1 MQCRNCHTTNNQ
13 TTVLCISCGE
23 ALAKCHACNFANLP
37 AAKYCGGC
45 GKPLTPSN
53 QDEAVPERRQGTVL
67 FCDLVDSTNLVDQ
80 TKASPKDLEDY
91 REILRSFQ
99 KACDAVIAEYAEN
112 EETITDYIGDGVVVL
127 FGFPKGRE
135 DDAERAVRAGLELIT
150 AIQNLSVLPNVK
162 LGAHV
167 GIATDIG
174 VVGDR
179 IGKGASGKTTV
190 IGPAPNL
197 ASRLQGIARSGEVI
211 ISDKTHELVGNLF
224 ECEDLGFKPLKGFDR
239 PVRAWNVLGEC
250 PGVSRFEAIRAKSG
264 VGPLVGRVT
273 ELDTLAQRWELAKIG
288 SGQVVTL
295 IGEPGI
301 GKSRLIRAFLESITR
316 GHHHVLRFF
325 TSPRFQN
332 TALYPVIQQ
341 LQQLTGIHLR
351 DAPGEKFS
359 KLEMVVANS
368 GAKAKASLP
377 YLAALLSIPPEAGY
391 NVIRDIPEMQ
401 KQRTLDAL
409 KTFIDGLA
417 IDKPLIL
424 VWEDLH
430 WADRTTLDFLE
441 QLVGAIGRLPVLL
454 LATGR
459 LEFSPPWSENAHT
472 LKITLPRLHPQEA
485 AKIVSYLADDKMIP
499 ASTREQILSRSD
511 GIPLFIEELTKAVVE
526 TDAVQADPTQSLGK
540 RSSPMRVPSTL
551 HDSLMA
557 RLDRLA
563 TGKEVALLASA
574 IGREFSYDLL
584 AAVHGTPGAELV
596 NALSRL
602 IDADL
607 IHARGTPP
615 NSSYA
620 FKHALI
626 QEEAYGSMLRDK
638 RQGLHS
644 RIAQVLETQGD
655 TAASL
660 PELLAHH
667 LTAAGQPA
675 KALPYWKDA
684 GSRAKERAAY
694 AEGCTHL
701 AQALELVDHAP
712 PSLRRHLELE
722 LQLQLGYCVQ
732 AARGYAA
739 PEVAAAYQR
748 ARELCSL
755 LGDTAELYP
764 VLRGLFV
771 FYQVRCEFT
780 SARELAEQ
788 CVRLGKETYVKD
800 SKRPEYL
807 IEGYNAL
814 GYVLFYQGELQ
825 EALQAFTQAV
835 ELYRAHDGHRLSYP
849 FVPQDP
855 AVAAL
860 SALAIVAWMLGDNR
874 RATQCSEEALALAES
889 LNRPFDRAYAH
900 CFLAMLENIRRQ
912 YARACDHAGK
922 TVKIAQEFGF
932 AIWLGAGTLHLAIA
946 MGGLGQATQALE
958 YLTPAL
964 AGWEGCGAK
973 LNLAFFLAGSAETY
987 RRAGLDK
994 RASEALDKAIRH
1006 AIHHR
1011 EHFYDAALYR
1021 VRGELRAN
1029 PDKPSVPNAEKDFSE
1044 AVEIARQQGAIML
1057 ELVAA
1062 ISWYRAWLVNE
1073 GSDRSRQA
1081 LEVALQNFKES
1092 DADIPEVQEGYALL
1106 GEKQKI

>member
-1 MQCRNCHTTNNQ
+1 MQCRTCHAVNDQRTIW
-13 TTVLCISCGE
+13 CISCGE

-37 AAKYCGGC
+37 VAQYCSGC
-45 GKPLTPSN
+45 GKPIKAFTSSAPEETTP
-53 QDEAVPERRQGTVL
+53 EYRQATVL
-67 FCDLVDSTNLVDQ
+67 FCDLVGSTRSSVTRD
-80 TKASPKDLEDY
+80 PEDH

-99 KACDAVIAEYAEN
+99 KACDAVIAQYAER
-112 EETITDYIGDGVVVL
+112 EEILTDYIGDGVVVV
-127 FGFPKGRE
+127 FGFPKVRE

-150 AIQNLSVLPNVK
+150 AVENLSVLPNVR
-162 LGAHV
+162 LGAHI
-167 GIATDIG
+167 GIATDLG
-174 VVGDR
+174 VIGDR
-179 IGKGASGKTTV
+179 IGNKTTV
-190 IGPAPNL
+190 IGIAPNL
-197 ASRLQGIARSGEVI
+197 ASRLQGIAGPGEVV
-211 ISDKTHELVGNLF
+211 ISDKTHELIGNLF
-224 ECEDLGFKPLKGFDR
+224 ECEDLGYLESLKGFDR
-239 PVRAWNVLGEC
+239 PVRAWRVIREC
-250 PGVSRFEAIRAKSG
+250 AGVSRFDAMRAKAG
-264 VGPLVGRVT
+264 VGPMVGRAS
-273 ELDTLAQRWELAKIG
+273 ELNALEQRWRLAQG
-288 SGQVVTL
+288 GTGQVVML
-295 IGEPGI
+295 VGEAGI
-301 GKSRLIRAFLESITR
+301 GKSRLIKAFLENISTER
-316 GHHHVLRFF
+316 HGVLRFF
-325 TSPRFQN
+325 TGPRFQN
-332 TALYPVIQQ
+332 TALYPVIRQ
-341 LQQLTGIHLR
+341 LEQLAGIQVK
-351 DAPGEKFS
+351 DSSSEKFQ
-359 KLEMVVANS
+359 KLQTLMTDSAS
-368 GAKAKASLP
+368 KAKTGLP

-391 NVIRDIPEMQ
+391 NIIRDIPEMQ

-409 KTFIDGLA
+409 KTFLDGFA
-417 IDKPLIL
+417 AEKPLVL

-430 WADRTTLDFLE
+430 WADRTSLDFLE
-441 QLVGAIGRLPVLL
+441 QLVGAIGSLPVLL
-454 LATGR
+454 LATSR
-459 LEFSPPWSENAHT
+459 PEFSPPWAEGIQT
-472 LKITLPRLHPQEA
+472 LTITLQRLQPEDA
-485 AKIVSYLADDKMIP
+485 ARIVSYLADDKLLP
-499 ASTREQILSRSD
+499 SSARDQILTRSD
-511 GIPLFIEELTKAVVE
+511 GIPLFVEELTKAVVE
-526 TDAVQADPTQSLGK
+526 TYAVPTDPTHPLAK
-540 RSSPMRVPSTL
+540 RSSPVRVPSTL

-563 TGKEVALLASA
+563 AGKEVAQLASA

-584 AAVHGTPGAELV
+584 AAVYGTPGAELI
-596 NALSRL
+596 NALTRL
-602 IDADL
+602 LDADL

-615 NSSYA
+615 NCSYI

-644 RIAQVLETQGD
+644 RIAEVLETQGGI
-655 TAASL
+655 AASI

-667 LTAAGQPA
+667 LTAAGQPV

-701 AQALELVDHAP
+701 AQALELVEHAP
-712 PSLRRHLELE
+712 SALRRHLELE

-771 FYQVRCEFT
+771 FYQVRCEFA

-788 CVRLGKETYVKD
+788 CVRLGKETYEKD
-800 SKRPEYL
+800 NKRPEYL

-825 EALQAFTQAV
+825 GALQAFTQAV
-835 ELYRAHDGHRLSYP
+835 ELYHAHDGHRLSYP

-860 SALAIVAWMLGDNR
+860 SALAIVAWMLGNNS

-900 CFLAMLENIRRQ
+900 CFIAMLENMRRQ
-912 YARACDHAGK
+912 YAQACDHAGK
-922 TVKIAQEFGF
+922 TVKIAQEYGF

-946 MGGLGQATQALE
+946 MGGLGQAAQGLQ

-973 LNLAFFLAGSAETY
+973 LNLSFFLAGSAETY
-987 RRAGLDK
+987 RRAGLEK
-994 RASEALDKAIRH
+994 QALEALDKGIRH
-1006 AIHHR
+1006 AIHHS
-1011 EHFYDAALYR
+1011 EHFYDSALYR
-1021 VRGELRAN
+1021 IRGELMAAAGRS
-1029 PDKPSVPNAEKDFSE
+1029 SVVSAEKDFRG
-1044 AVEIARQQGAIML
+1044 AVEIAHQQGAKML

-1062 ISWYRAWLVNE
+1062 MSWHRASIANG
-1073 GSDRSRQA
+1073 GSDRSRRA
-1081 LEVALQNFKES
+1081 LETALRNFKES
-1092 DADIPEVQEGYALL
+1092 DADTLEVQEAYVLL
-1106 GEKQKI
+1106 GEKQKV